1 VEAGHTH
8 EADGSAD
15 GHGAVTAELDRP
27 RGGNRRR
34 NLGIVAGT
42 LAIGFL
48 AYALISGWS
57 EIANYAWHPNWGLLV
72 VSMVVIFVSYFVTG
86 GAYVAVV
93 DSLVTPTPSHRRM
106 LAVWGVSLIGRYV
119 PGSVVM
125 VAGRMEM
132 ARKYGVP
139 RRATVAAIIYEQV
152 LSVGVAA
159 AVGAAFVLAY
169 GHLGP
174 RWLTWLVAFLPLGLI
189 VLHPRVIGPT
199 LGHALRRIGR
209 EPLPQVIPLR
219 RVGVLAIWYLAAQLV
234 LGVGVWLGVRAL
246 GGPAV
251 GSVAFVAGAFL
262 FSFAVSMLVVIVPSG
277 LGIREGAFALALAQ
291 HVPGSVA
298 VALAVVSR
306 LEITVVELLA
316 VGAFGLIARRQ

>member
-1 VEAGHTH
+1 MGGR
-8 EADGSAD
+8 D
-15 GHGAVTAELDRP
+15 AVTAELDRP
-27 RGGNRRR
+27 RGRNRRR
-34 NLGIVAGT
+34 NLGIAAGVVAV
-42 LAIGFL
+42 GFL

-57 EIANYAWHPNWGLLV
+57 EIADYAWHPNWGLLV
-72 VSMVVIFVSYFVTG
+72 LSAVIIFVAYVVTG

-93 DSLVTPTPSHRRM
+93 DSLVRPAPAHRRM

-169 GHLGP
+169 GHIGP
-174 RWLTWLVAFLPLGLI
+174 RWLTWLVAFVPLGLI

-199 LGHALRRIGR
+199 LGHALRRLGR

-219 RVGVLAIWYLAAQLV
+219 RVVVLAIWYLAAQLV

-251 GSVAFVAGAFL
+251 GSVAFITGAFL

-306 LEITVVELLA
+306 LEIIVVELLA